1 MSIVKLRIVHCVI
14 ASVLSIGLFCLVFF
28 LRQDF
33 SFKGWSDAFFVSG
46 AVMVAF
52 GGLSFIASRG
62 LFDMMGYG
70 MYRVVGAFKFKGEL
84 RYQHAIDFKEARLE
98 KRRKNPFFFQIY
110 LIIGGVLILLA
121 ILFSIL
127 FLNVK

>member
-1 MSIVKLRIVHCVI
+1 
-14 ASVLSIGLFCLVFF
+14 
-28 LRQDF
+28 
-33 SFKGWSDAFFVSG
+33 
-46 AVMVAF
+46 
-52 GGLSFIASRG
+52 
-62 LFDMMGYG
+62 MMGYG